1 MAEKEV
7 VFETVN
13 SFDKAKAI
21 DNYFVGD
28 FKDHVEFKPIIG
40 DKPGDVFLP
49 VEPPE
54 KIIGNPGDVKFP
66 VEPPGKIIRNP
77 GDVFLPVEPRPGMPR
92 PIGPSPIG
100 PGIGAGLIVSIS
112 DVEEIIP
119 KLRSVSEQL
128 KTSWSSTLNS
138 TISKLENSWAGDDAK
153 VYIERVKSMDPQVD
167 KVCQAID
174 LLAQS
179 YQKVLDNSRDKTL
192 IVKDAIS
199 RVTF

>member
-1 MAEKEV
+1 
-7 VFETVN
+7 
-13 SFDKAKAI
+13 
-21 DNYFVGD
+21 
-28 FKDHVEFKPIIG
+28 
-40 DKPGDVFLP
+40 
-49 VEPPE
+49 
-54 KIIGNPGDVKFP
+54 
-66 VEPPGKIIRNP
+66 
-77 GDVFLPVEPRPGMPR
+77 MPR

-192 IVKDAIS
+192 IVKEAIS